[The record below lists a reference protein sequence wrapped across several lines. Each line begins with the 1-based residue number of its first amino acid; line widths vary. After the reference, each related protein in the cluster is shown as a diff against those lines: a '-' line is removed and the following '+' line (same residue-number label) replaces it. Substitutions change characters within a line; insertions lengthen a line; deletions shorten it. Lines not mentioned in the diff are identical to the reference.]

1 MKSFI
6 TTLFF
11 VLTFSLSNAQNDN
24 PYAKF
29 GYEGNTIKTPQE
41 RLNYMLI
48 VPNKDSLSFINSIGI
63 EPKNGKYYLFDR
75 KNEIVFQDTLTASQ
89 LARFFAVDPL
99 TKKYPHYTPYSFSG
113 NKVISHIEIE
123 GLEDLDIRVHNPA
136 TPNNP
141 GNAALTITMAHQI
154 VTQGVGQLHNQ
165 ANINPANYTAAY
177 DAGDIT
183 LYSTNLPSATQSANF
198 LNGRQERWARRASTD
213 PDPSVRAKFNQKL
226 ASDGV
231 TSFYSINVD
240 YNYSLNTTPNT
251 TLNDAVVWTSQNVA
265 GRGIIFNAENNIQ
278 GQIGRANYNQNP
290 SIYGG
295 ILAVNSIGIGLS
307 NNEGAAGLSEGML
320 GGNNPSTNYNFIAGN
335 PSLFGAGSSY
345 NFPLSGT
352 GVMIHEVGH
361 NNASVNIH
369 GTGNYEYNQSG
380 TQSNQNPRP
389 TRQNTINTINDQTNR
404 NSF

>member
-1 MKSFI
+1 MKTLI
-6 TTLFF
+6 ITLFL
-11 VLTFSLSNAQNDN
+11 VLTFWYSNAQNDN

-29 GYEGNTIKTPQE
+29 GYQGNTLKTPQE
-41 RLNYMLI
+41 RHNYILI
-48 VPNKDSLSFINSIGI
+48 IPNKDSLSFIKKLGV
-63 EPKNGKYYLFDR
+63 EPKNKKYYVFD
-75 KNEIVFQDTLTASQ
+75 KHDNIIFQDTLTNSQ

-123 GLEDLDIRVHNPA
+123 GLEDLDIRVLNPA

-141 GNAALTITMAHQI
+141 GSAALTITMEHQI

-165 ANINPANYTAAY
+165 ATINPANYTAAY
-177 DAGDIT
+177 DSGNIT
-183 LYSTNLPSATQSANF
+183 LYSTNLPSATQPANF
-198 LNGRQERWARRASTD
+198 LSGRQERWARRATTD
-213 PDPSVRAKFNQKL
+213 PDPSTRAKFNQKL

-240 YNYSLNTTPNT
+240 YNYSILTTPNT

-265 GRGIIFNAENNIQ
+265 GRGIIFNAENNMRT
-278 GQIGRANYNQNP
+278 QIGRNNFNQNP
-290 SIYGG
+290 NIYTG
-295 ILAVNSIGIGLS
+295 ILQANTMGLNLT
-307 NNEGAAGLSEGML
+307 NNQGAAGLSEGML
-320 GGNNPSTNYNFIAGN
+320 GGNNPSTNYNFVVGN
-335 PSLFGAGSSY
+335 PSQFGAGTTYS
-345 NFPLSGT
+345 FPLSGT

-404 NSF
+404 NSL